1 MTTQR
6 LIVAALLAVLA
17 LPAAAAAQDG
27 GMTPARE
34 ALRQAGHEL
43 PTPEQREE
51 QRRRDAR
58 NQRLWSTALIAAGG
72 AAGWAVGF
80 SDNEWPIDEGWWGV
94 GIAGTALGFGLFGLL
109 DPMEWGEVEAQPDG
123 RRSLSR
129 ELLLDRTLTSFEASL
144 TKS

>member
-6 LIVAALLAVLA
+6 FIAAALLAVLF
-17 LPAAAAAQDG
+17 LPAAAAAQE
-27 GMTPARE
+27 MTPARE
-34 ALRQAGHEL
+34 ALRQAGHDLLTSAE
-43 PTPEQREE
+43 REE

-109 DPMEWGEVEAQPDG
+109 DPMDWGDVEAQPQG
-123 RRSLSR
+123 LASRRPYGSGSGLARGAALSLSW
-129 ELLLDRTLTSFEASL
+129 
-144 TKS
+144 

>member
-72 AAGWAVGF
+72 GLGAAVGL
-80 SDNEWPIDEGWWGV
+80 SHNKWAIDEGWVGV
-94 GIAGTALGFGLFGLL
+94 GIAGTALGFGLFGLI
-109 DPMEWGEVEAQPDG
+109 DPMEWGEVEVRPQGLAS
-123 RRSLSR
+123 RRPYGAGSSLAR
-129 ELLLDRTLTSFEASL
+129 GAALSL
-144 TKS
+144 GW